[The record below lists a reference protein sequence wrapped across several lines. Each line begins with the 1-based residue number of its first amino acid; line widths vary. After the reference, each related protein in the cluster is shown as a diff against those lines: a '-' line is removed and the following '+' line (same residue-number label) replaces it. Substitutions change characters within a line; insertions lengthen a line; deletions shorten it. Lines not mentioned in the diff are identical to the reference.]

1 MLLNYI
7 TQPPTSPPQ
16 LTPTASASIPQQQ
29 QVLVETDAVIGD
41 AEEEKEEVTLQQIVS
56 NTEDDGHQNIF
67 QYVSTSSTG
76 SVIQAYTKSLQS
88 TKSLRV
94 RHTQQPPPLAP
105 LQQKKIV
112 NKSTSRSSSDSIMQT
127 TAAQQQQQLPH
138 KKRIATSPLTSSNP
152 PKLLLQSPVQS
163 MPPQQSATAN
173 TTTVTVFQCQLCS
186 EPCATQYDFFQHLQS
201 HYESTEAEEAEAN
214 TVGIEEPEQQHFGYE
229 TKYSETLLQPDQ
241 HGTEQT
247 ERTNKSVD
255 PVRFFYSHRFAY
267 KTSLTNALFL

>member
-7 TQPPTSPPQ
+7 TQTPSSPPQ
-16 LTPTASASIPQQQ
+16 LTPTASAAIQQQQ
-29 QVLVETDAVIGD
+29 QVLVETDEVID
-41 AEEEKEEVTLQQIVS
+41 NAEEEEEEVTLQQFVS

-94 RHTQQPPPLAP
+94 RHAQQPPPLAP
-105 LQQKKIV
+105 LQQKKIA
-112 NKSTSRSSSDSIMQT
+112 NKSASQTSSNSILQT
-127 TAAQQQQQLPH
+127 SAQQQQQLPH

-152 PKLLLQSPVQS
+152 PKLLLQSPVQT
-163 MPPQQSATAN
+163 MLPQQSATAN

-214 TVGIEEPEQQHFGYE
+214 TVGIEEPEQQNFGYE
-229 TKYSETLLQPDQ
+229 AKDSETLLQTDQ
-241 HGTEQT
+241 HDTEQT
-247 ERTNKSVD
+247 ERTNKSMD
-255 PVRFFYSHRFAY
+255 PVSFLYSLRFA
-267 KTSLTNALFL
+267 